1 MGYFTQGGVKL
12 YTELRTVWYSML
24 YGHNTQDKAE
34 YFTLPLHA
42 GTQALYGFN
51 MKLMPPSTV
60 HAGAGGKVNRKTI
73 HPIMNLKDEHTTSH
87 LRSVSTLVTSVVA
100 RAGQA
105 RV

>member
-1 MGYFTQGGVKL
+1 
-12 YTELRTVWYSML
+12 ML
-24 YGHNTQDKAE
+24 YGYNTQDKAE
-34 YFTLPLHA
+34 YFTLY
-42 GTQALYGFN
+42 TRALEHCN

-60 HAGAGGKVNRKTI
+60 HAGAGGKVNRKTT
-73 HPIMNLKDEHTTSH
+73 HPIMNLKDEHTISH